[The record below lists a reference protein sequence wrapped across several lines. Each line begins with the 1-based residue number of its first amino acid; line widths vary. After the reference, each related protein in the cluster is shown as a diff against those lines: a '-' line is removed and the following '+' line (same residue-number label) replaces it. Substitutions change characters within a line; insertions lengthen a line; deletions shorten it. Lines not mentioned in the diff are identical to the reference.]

1 MLCAV
6 LFAVRCV
13 TQASGATDGQTEG
26 GDGTTTAAVSASV
39 KLRIMLRRLR
49 FGKTVLF
56 SSVWRPC

>member
-26 GDGTTTAAVSASV
+26 GNGTTAAAVSASV

-49 FGKTVLF
+49 FE
-56 SSVWRPC
+56 